1 MNSVQRGASPG
12 GRRYPKF
19 TMRSPLLPALLL
31 LSACSGSPAPSPGAA
46 PPLAGAPSPVS
57 PAEPAPADG
66 VVDPTAAPAVA
77 EPSPDAPVSAAA
89 PPTAPGSPPTPD
101 AAPTPVS
108 TPTAVPPRA
117 AGTTPP
123 PAAATSAS
131 PEGTP
136 ADPAPAAAAP
146 VATAADY
153 TLTPAKSS
161 IYVQVF
167 KETDTLAANLSHDHV
182 IVATGWSGT
191 VHWDPADPTACVVKI
206 NVPVSGLVNDE
217 ESMRKRV
224 GYDTVLD
231 AGDRAEVR
239 ANMVSK
245 GQLDA
250 NAFPNITFRSTGC
263 AASGDKVKV
272 TGDLSIHGVPK
283 RISPSFTI
291 AGDGKSLSAS
301 GGFTA
306 SASDFGFAP
315 FTALLGALK
324 NKDAMK
330 FTVSVVGAAG

>member
-1 MNSVQRGASPG
+1 M
-12 GRRYPKF
+12 
-19 TMRSPLLPALLL
+19 
-31 LSACSGSPAPSPGAA
+31 AA
-46 PPLAGAPSPVS
+46 PPSPVS

-66 VVDPTAAPAVA
+66 VVNPAAAPAVA
-77 EPSPDAPVSAAA
+77 EPSPDAPVTAAA
-89 PPTAPGSPPTPD
+89 PPTAPGSPPAPD
-101 AAPTPVS
+101 GAPTPVP
-108 TPTAVPPRA
+108 TPTAATPAA
-117 AGTTPP
+117 AGPVSS

-131 PEGTP
+131 PAGTP
-136 ADPAPAAAAP
+136 ADPAPAAP
-146 VATAADY
+146 VVTAADY

-167 KETDTLAANLSHDHV
+167 KEPDTLAANLSHDHV

-191 VHWDPADPTACVVKI
+191 VHWDPTDPAACVVKI
-206 NVPVSGLVNDE
+206 TVPVSGLVNDE

-245 GQLDA
+245 SQLDG
-250 NAFPNITFRSTGC
+250 NAFPSITFNSTGC

-272 TGDLSIHGVPK
+272 SGDLSIHGVPK